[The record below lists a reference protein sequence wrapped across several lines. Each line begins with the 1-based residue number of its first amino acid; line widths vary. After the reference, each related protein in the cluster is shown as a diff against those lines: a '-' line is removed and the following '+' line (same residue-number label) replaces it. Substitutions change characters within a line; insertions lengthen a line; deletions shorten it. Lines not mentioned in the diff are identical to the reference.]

1 MRKGLTMHRRINI
14 TLPEETVRLLDRVSE
29 KGDRSGLIDRA
40 IKHYIERRGR
50 ANLRRQLK
58 EGYQRRSAIDL
69 QVAEEWFPIEHEV
82 WSAQEKK

>member
-1 MRKGLTMHRRINI
+1 MHQRINV

-40 IKHYIERRGR
+40 VRQYVLRRGR

-58 EGYQRRSAIDL
+58 EGYQRRSMNDL
-69 QVAEEWFPIEHEV
+69 RIAEEWFPVEHEV
-82 WSAQEKK
+82 WSTPEKK